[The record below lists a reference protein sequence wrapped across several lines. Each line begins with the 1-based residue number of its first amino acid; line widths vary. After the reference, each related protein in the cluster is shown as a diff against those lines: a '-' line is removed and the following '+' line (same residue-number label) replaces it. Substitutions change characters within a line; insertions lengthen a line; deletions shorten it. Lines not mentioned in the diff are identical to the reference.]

1 MLIPITTPKEI
12 YRYSDEMLKDLPK
25 NALKMI
31 ENDPLYSKKR
41 VIIEN
46 NLDRRNHN
54 LSPTNIN
61 AEQKQVT
68 DENLDERIEKFGF
81 QMDNKYVYRIPLKYF
96 SDLGKINFL
105 TKIDLKIRCTLE
117 TEMKKLS
124 ESKKMLKQ
132 LKIEATA
139 GSTNANNYSPATSPG
154 TQDAT

>member
-1 MLIPITTPKEI
+1 
-12 YRYSDEMLKDLPK
+12 MLKDLPK

-31 ENDPLYSKKR
+31 ENNPLYSKKR

-139 GSTNANNYSPATSPG
+139 GSTNANNYGPATSPG
-154 TQDAT
+154 TPDAQIIF